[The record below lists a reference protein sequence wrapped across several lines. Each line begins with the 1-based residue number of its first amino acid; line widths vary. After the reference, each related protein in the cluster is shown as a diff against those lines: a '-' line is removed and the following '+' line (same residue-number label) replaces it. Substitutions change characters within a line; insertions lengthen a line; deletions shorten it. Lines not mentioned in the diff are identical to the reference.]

1 MTQRPPSRLDGA
13 RQRAAAAKRGLAIGS
28 AAAFGLVALW
38 AHGSHPGV
46 AAVQN
51 GGDGSA
57 VLTDDDDDDVEDFG
71 FGSGSISPS
80 IGGTPDTG
88 THVS

>member
-1 MTQRPPSRLDGA
+1 MTQRPPSRLDEA
-13 RQRAAAAKRGLAIGS
+13 RRRTAAAKRALAIGS

-57 VLTDDDDDDVEDFG
+57 VLNDGDDAGDDFD
-71 FGSGSISPS
+71 FGSGSLSPS
-80 IGGTPDTG
+80 SGVSPDTG

>member
-1 MTQRPPSRLDGA
+1 MTQRAPSRLDGA
-13 RQRAAAAKRGLAIGS
+13 RQRAAATKRALAIGS
-28 AAAFGLVALW
+28 AAAFGLVGLW

-51 GGDGSA
+51 AGDGSA
-57 VLTDDDDDDVEDFG
+57 VVDDDGAGDDFG
-71 FGSGSISPS
+71 FGTGSLSPS
-80 IGGTPDTG
+80 TGVSPDTG

>member
-1 MTQRPPSRLDGA
+1 MTQRAPSRLDGA
-13 RQRAAAAKRGLAIGS
+13 RRRAAAVKRALAIGS

-51 GGDGSA
+51 GGGSSG
-57 VLTDDDDDDVEDFG
+57 VVSDDDAGEDFG
-71 FGSGSISPS
+71 FGTGSLSPS
-80 IGGTPDTG
+80 TGVSPDTG